1 MPRRGRPAYR
11 ARMQTE
17 HLDRALA
24 EEFAGHG
31 ETIHRLKIGDPAFK
45 RLMEENHALWVE
57 IQHIQSG
64 DTPASDERLETLE
77 KQRLRLLD
85 RIAAL
90 VAEAERA

>member
-1 MPRRGRPAYR
+1 
-11 ARMQTE
+11 MQVE

-24 EEFAGHG
+24 EEFSGHG
-31 ETIHRLKIGDPAFK
+31 ETIHKLKLGDPGFK
-45 RLMEENHALWVE
+45 ALIEENHALWAQ

-77 KQRLRLLD
+77 KQRLLVLD
-85 RIAAL
+85 RIAVR